1 MQRRHHSPTTLT
13 LNTGKITV
21 RDETLSV
28 DCAILDFSGNGACV
42 LVPDAAEI
50 PAEFLLSIDGTKST
64 YSCVIRWRTRN
75 RIGVAFEPTD
85 VVGKH
90 MQDLS

>member
-1 MQRRHHSPTTLT
+1 MQRRHHSPGTFT
-13 LNTGKITV
+13 LNTGRITV

-42 LVPDAAEI
+42 LVPDAAAI
-50 PAEFLLSIDGTKST
+50 PAVFLLSIDGTKTT
-64 YSCVIRWRTRN
+64 YSCVTRWRTRN

-85 VVGKH
+85 AVGKRI
-90 MQDLS
+90 